1 MANDSNNRNSRNGIP
16 GGGEP
21 HPTNYGRN
29 NWKSSSQREEENLS
43 LDEIEAREQAEKK
56 RAKQAEKKK
65 HNIFSSM
72 YADGRGVDKEEEQIA
87 ENPTLVNF
95 FKFLGRKLNP
105 ILSVNMLLVLGNFPI
120 FFFFLAMS
128 GYFSIHTTTPYYL
141 VFAPLRGA
149 MLYDHS
155 PATSALWTIFS
166 RQMEVPVLTTTDYV
180 LFALSALVILTFGP
194 VRVGVTYIVRNL
206 FRGKPV
212 FVMQDFF
219 DTIKRNFRQA
229 MIYGILDLGII
240 FLLIFDIIFFNLN
253 YGMNFVLDTMLFM
266 VWCLALLYYFMRPY
280 IYLMIV
286 TFDLSIFK
294 MFKNAIRFTVL
305 GVKRNFMFLLG
316 TLVLLLLE
324 YVLMYAYF
332 PLAVIMPFVIIP
344 AMIVTMSVYAAY
356 PKIKQYMIDPFYEE
370 MGTEE

>member
-1 MANDSNNRNSRNGIP
+1 MANDTNNRNNRQNG
-16 GGGEP
+16 GDP

-29 NWKSSSQREEENLS
+29 NWKSASQRAEENLS

-56 RAKQAEKKK
+56 RAKQVEKKK
-65 HNIFSSM
+65 FNLFSSM
-72 YADGRGVDKEEEQIA
+72 YADGRGVDKEEEKIA
-87 ENPTLVNF
+87 ENPTFVNF

-128 GYFSIHTTTPYYL
+128 GYFSIQTTTPYYL

-149 MLYDHS
+149 MLHDPS

-166 RQMEVPVLTTTDYV
+166 RQMEISVLTTADYV
-180 LFALSALVILTFGP
+180 LFGLSALMILTFGP

-229 MIYGILDLGII
+229 MIYGILDLGIV

-286 TFDLSIFK
+286 TFDLSLFK

-316 TLVLLLLE
+316 TIILLLLE
-324 YVLMYAYF
+324 YVLMFAYF

-356 PKIKQYMIDPFYEE
+356 PKIQQYMIDPFYEE
-370 MGTEE
+370 MNSEE